1 MLASPRPRGGVRT
14 ARHLE
19 RTNPNEGERGKVGTV
34 MKLRHPTMWGTWLA
48 ALAVGC
54 GDAPT
59 IPLVTTPAQSD
70 AVPLTISP
78 SPLRLPTVQLGCRGS
93 RAELVLTNRSAG
105 TVRIPSA
112 TLNDPSAA
120 FTADLPA
127 TPFELGPLQQRSVPV
142 RFLPDRTGTFTAQL
156 TFEIAIDGGSTR
168 VVELSGTALDARQI
182 EETFQQLPSLAT
194 DVVFVVDNSSSM
206 RAEQEALR
214 NNFQAFVREANAGF
228 SDYRV
233 AVTTTDMTQEAGRFV
248 PVSNGTDLDGD
259 GIPDDLDGDGDADDD
274 DLRIERNRALD
285 RFIDRSSQPT
295 PAFAFRRLANVGAFG
310 DAEEQGMEAM
320 LRALSPELREAS
332 NAFFFRDD
340 ALLSIIFVS
349 DEDDQSPESIDFY
362 SEAFE
367 ALAPSGRV
375 RVSAVTG
382 PTPDGCTLGTER
394 AVPAFRY
401 EALAR
406 RFDGAFS
413 SICTSN
419 WSQTLEQV
427 SGLAFGLR
435 VAFELSGIPDGPIQL
450 WVDGS
455 SRPEVLPSGA
465 RLWSYDAELNEIRF
479 EDLAIPG
486 LGSEIRVRY
495 DLSCPNP

>member
-1 MLASPRPRGGVRT
+1 M
-14 ARHLE
+14 
-19 RTNPNEGERGKVGTV
+19 
-34 MKLRHPTMWGTWLA
+34 
-48 ALAVGC
+48 
-54 GDAPT
+54 
-59 IPLVTTPAQSD
+59 
-70 AVPLTISP
+70 
-78 SPLRLPTVQLGCRGS
+78 
-93 RAELVLTNRSAG
+93 
-105 TVRIPSA
+105 
-112 TLNDPSAA
+112 
-120 FTADLPA
+120 
-127 TPFELGPLQQRSVPV
+127 
-142 RFLPDRTGTFTAQL
+142 
-156 TFEIAIDGGSTR
+156 
-168 VVELSGTALDARQI
+168 
-182 EETFQQLPSLAT
+182 
-194 DVVFVVDNSSSM
+194 
-206 RAEQEALR
+206 
-214 NNFQAFVREANAGF
+214 
-228 SDYRV
+228 
-233 AVTTTDMTQEAGRFV
+233 
-248 PVSNGTDLDGD
+248 
-259 GIPDDLDGDGDADDD
+259 
-274 DLRIERNRALD
+274 
-285 RFIDRSSQPT
+285 
-295 PAFAFRRLANVGAFG
+295 GAFG

-435 VAFELSGIPDGPIQL
+435 VSFELSGIPDGPIQL